1 MLLPVQVTAIQQ
13 IASYKVICRFL
24 NRNRKMNHMVKEK
37 IIICISSTTKSTKN
51 KNSKN
56 LMMIC
61 LNLEQ
66 HKDQKSAIIIFM
78 NFQNR
83 RVRYNHKPKK
93 NKMEDVSKSNPK
105 FLTCL
110 SIYNITNS
118 TLRKYGKTIC
128 QKSTY
133 GNNKTSRPRINK

>member
-110 SIYNITNS
+110 STYNITNS
-118 TLRKYGKTIC
+118 TLRKYGKTIYH
-128 QKSTY
+128 KSTY
-133 GNNKTSRPRINK
+133 GNNKTSMPRINK